1 MQSRT
6 KLLLVVIGLII
17 IAAAIALALK
27 LSSTPTPVT
36 PVSSEERL
44 QAYTTSYTY
53 WDNTPPGSSIIAFAK
68 TDGFPTLHDKA
79 GGTGIYEDP
88 ITLAVGHVL
97 VEATDTPDFPPGTR
111 FYIPNVRRYF
121 IVEDTCGD
129 GDKPQDIPCHNL
141 NNPQNKAPAGA
152 TVWLDLWIDGKD
164 GTAKTVDDCA
174 NLLTQVHTVI
184 KDPEPDYL
192 VVAGPVFENSKCS
205 EQYGEEP
212 VKK

>member
-1 MQSRT
+1 MQT
-6 KLLLVVIGLII
+6 KTKQLLVLAAVLLVVIVVL
-17 IAAAIALALK
+17 LVVV
-27 LSSTPTPVT
+27 LSPKQTPS
-36 PVSSEERL
+36 PVSSEVHL

-68 TDGFPTLHDKA
+68 KDGFPTLHDEA
-79 GGTGIYEDP
+79 GGTGTYEDP
-88 ITLAVGHVL
+88 ITLAVGHVIQ
-97 VEATDTPDFPPGTR
+97 EATDTPDFAPGTR

-141 NNPQNKAPAGA
+141 NNPKNKAPAGA

-164 GTAKTVDDCA
+164 GTANTVDNCA
-174 NLLTQVHTVI
+174 NILTGVHTVI
-184 KDPEPDYL
+184 KDPEPDY
-192 VVAGPVFENSKCS
+192 VVVTGSVFENSACS
-205 EQYGEEP
+205 QQYGEEP